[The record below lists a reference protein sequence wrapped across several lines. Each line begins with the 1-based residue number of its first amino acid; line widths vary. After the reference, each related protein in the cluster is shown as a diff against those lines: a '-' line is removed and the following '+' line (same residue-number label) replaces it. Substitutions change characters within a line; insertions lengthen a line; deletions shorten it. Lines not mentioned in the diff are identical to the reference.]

1 MRSLRHLQRL
11 SKNLTK
17 PIFKPTSPAP
27 VGQKRRLKMRKIING
42 TRYDT
47 EKAELLGTGTSGGSQ
62 SDFRYFHEELYKTP
76 RSGKFFISGE
86 GHGMTRW
93 AESLDGGNF
102 RGWGE
107 GILPVS
113 KAEALEWAEQ
123 YMDADEI
130 EEHFPDLIQDA

>member
-1 MRSLRHLQRL
+1 
-11 SKNLTK
+11 
-17 PIFKPTSPAP
+17 
-27 VGQKRRLKMRKIING
+27 
-42 TRYDT
+42 
-47 EKAELLGTGTSGGSQ
+47 
-62 SDFRYFHEELYKTP
+62 
-76 RSGKFFISGE
+76 
-86 GHGMTRW
+86 MTRW